1 MTMKRKINTI
11 LKATGLPVGY
21 RMSDT
26 SVLPRF
32 SFSLLY
38 NGAERLSNER
48 HNKRM
53 IYQIDYFCLN
63 SVEIETFPLFD
74 EIINNLEAINLTVG
88 DWQENSFYNEETEIN
103 LYHYILDVSG
113 YG

>member
-21 RMSDT
+21 RMSDER
-26 SVLPRF
+26 SYHVLA
-32 SFSLLY
+32 FSLLY

-74 EIINNLEAINLTVG
+74 EINQGIGSTKLNRCRLARKL
-88 DWQENSFYNEETEIN
+88 
-103 LYHYILDVSG
+103 IL
-113 YG
+113 